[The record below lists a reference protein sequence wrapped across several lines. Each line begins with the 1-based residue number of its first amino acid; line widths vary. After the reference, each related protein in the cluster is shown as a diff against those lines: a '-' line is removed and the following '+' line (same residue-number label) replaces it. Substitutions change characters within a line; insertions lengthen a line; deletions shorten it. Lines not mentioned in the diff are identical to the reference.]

1 MKRASSVFQ
10 IDRFLRVFVG
20 REALLQS
27 YLRRFEGAEP
37 RSDEAFT
44 IEAVVEHLKT
54 DFATRSAV
62 MAGLMQAAD
71 LTNESGH
78 DLLVNLCERENYRP
92 ADLHA
97 LPHECLSLKI
107 LTERRGIFDHARDL
121 QTLSTAE
128 RLALFR
134 GAGVVEPS
142 VSDEAL
148 DEFAEL
154 VRQHCRQKLGSE
166 KVIVRHHVE
175 DGVTAVVVYYEK
187 RVKTE
192 VVLAGSDHRPIL
204 STTTFRPAEQDFL
217 TFDPE
222 HHQIAINSARGQ
234 HDEVL
239 RKGFARTFLRNE
251 NYFESQRSMQLLN
264 LGIIADDDFE
274 MMTDEGA
281 EARITE
287 LHYDCPNDVH
297 EPQFVVKSDDVRDTL
312 VRKNMIHTLRSS
324 LIKKA
329 VIRIP
334 LPGARRPRT
343 VELRVPTKLNYS
355 KSTHAM
361 DILRYLNS
369 WGLLRG

>member
-1 MKRASSVFQ
+1 MKRACAVFQ
-10 IDRFLRVFVG
+10 IDRFLRVFDG

-37 RSDEAFT
+37 QGEGGFT

-54 DFATRSAV
+54 DFPSRSAV
-62 MAGLMQAAD
+62 VAGLMQAAD
-71 LTNESGH
+71 LTTEGGH
-78 DLLVNLCERENYRP
+78 DLLVNLCEREDYQP

-107 LTERRGIFDHARDL
+107 LTERRAIFDHARDL
-121 QTLSTAE
+121 QTISTAE

-134 GAGVVEPS
+134 GDGTVEPLAP
-142 VSDEAL
+142 DEAL
-148 DEFAEL
+148 DEFTDL
-154 VRQHCRQKLGSE
+154 VREHCLRKLGSE

-192 VVLAGSDHRPIL
+192 VVLAGSEHRPIL
-204 STTTFRPAEQDFL
+204 STTSFRPVEQDFL

-222 HHQIAINSARGQ
+222 HRQIAINSARGQ
-234 HDEVL
+234 HDEVM

-251 NYFESQRSMQLLN
+251 NYFESQRAMQLLN
-264 LGIIADDDFE
+264 LGVIADADFE
-274 MMTDEGA
+274 MMTDEGV
-281 EARITE
+281 EARISE
-287 LHYDCPNDVH
+287 LQYECPNDVH
-297 EPQFVVKSDDVRDTL
+297 EPQFLVKSDDVRDTL

-324 LIKKA
+324 LIKRV

-334 LPGARRPRT
+334 FPGDRRPRK
-343 VELRVPTKLNYS
+343 VELRLPNKLNYA
-355 KSTHAM
+355 KSTHAG
-361 DILRYLNS
+361 DVLRYLNS